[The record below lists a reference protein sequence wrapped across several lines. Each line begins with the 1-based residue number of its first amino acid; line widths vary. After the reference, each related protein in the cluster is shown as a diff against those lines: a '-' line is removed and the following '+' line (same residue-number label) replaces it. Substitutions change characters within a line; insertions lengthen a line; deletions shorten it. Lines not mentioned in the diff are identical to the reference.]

1 MLTGIDHLV
10 IAVADVD
17 AAAAEL
23 EAAVGLRAT
32 GGGRHPG
39 QGTLNRLVWFGD
51 SYLELIGVED
61 TTLAASSW
69 IGRPTLAVLDRSSD
83 GGLATWAIATDD
95 LVAFDALDGPIDGER
110 RRPDGRLVRWRIAR
124 AGELAPDRP
133 AFLIQHDVTAAEWTH
148 QERAERAIEPHPVG
162 GPVRL
167 TRVRIA
173 VRDPNG
179 AARRTGDALGT
190 DVEAATLRVGPHE
203 VTYGPLGHEP
213 EATIELVVVAGAGER
228 DLPREVVRFGCRFIV
243 T

>member
-10 IAVADVD
+10 VAVPDVD

-83 GGLATWAIATDD
+83 GGLATWAIAKGRMPM
-95 LVAFDALDGPIDGER
+95 APCS
-110 RRPDGRLVRWRIAR
+110 RPR
-124 AGELAPDRP
+124 AMDRSNSGM
-133 AFLIQHDVTAAEWTH
+133 AWSKSSMK
-148 QERAERAIEPHPVG
+148 
-162 GPVRL
+162 
-167 TRVRIA
+167 
-173 VRDPNG
+173 
-179 AARRTGDALGT
+179 
-190 DVEAATLRVGPHE
+190 
-203 VTYGPLGHEP
+203 
-213 EATIELVVVAGAGER
+213 
-228 DLPREVVRFGCRFIV
+228 
-243 T
+243 